1 MTDSVVHIVNGASVA
16 TSLVEAD
23 LPGTVLT
30 WADALDQGPVP
41 ADGERAARAAFWAT
55 RTGRPAPDL
64 ERELAAADDAVDA
77 AAASDA
83 ELVLWYEHDLF
94 DQLALVRL
102 LARIAARPRAGAI
115 SLVSI
120 DRHPEVPAFL
130 GLGQLEAHQL
140 AALWPRR
147 VVVAREALDE
157 AAATWV
163 ALTAADPR
171 ALLLLARRARA
182 LPFLGAALERH
193 LEEFPD
199 RSSGLSRTER
209 TVLTLCAGGVTSPAA
224 VMADLHN
231 SDVRYTATDTL
242 VGATLGTLRE
252 LGYLSADGAVTATGR
267 DALAARLDR
276 VATAGIDTWRGGVHL
291 VGRGPLWRWDAGERR
306 LVVG

>member
-1 MTDSVVHIVNGASVA
+1 MDEQVIHIVNGDGVA
-16 TSLVEAD
+16 ERLVEAD
-23 LPGTVLT
+23 LPGQVVV
-30 WADALDQGPVP
+30 WADALDAGPVLA
-41 ADGERAARAAFWAT
+41 ADDANRAARAAYWQAT
-55 RTGRPAPDL
+55 LGRDVGA
-64 ERELAAADDAVDA
+64 ELARADAAVDA
-77 AAASDA
+77 AAGSAA

-102 LARIAARPRAGAI
+102 IARLAARPRGGSI

-147 VVVAREALDE
+147 TPLSRDALDE

-171 ALLLLARRARA
+171 ALLLLARRVKA

-209 TVLTLCAGGVTSPAA
+209 TVLGLCARGVTSPAA
-224 VMADLHN
+224 LLAELHAG
-231 SDVRYTATDTL
+231 DVRYVATDVI
-242 VGATLGTLRE
+242 VGATLQALRAAG
-252 LGYLSADGAVTATGR
+252 LLAADATITAAGR

-276 VATAGIDTWRGGVHL
+276 VATSGIDAWRGGVHL
-291 VGRGPLWRWDAGERR
+291 HGHGPLWRWDPADRR
-306 LVVG
+306 LVWA

>member
-1 MTDSVVHIVNGASVA
+1 MDEQVIHIVNGDVVA
-16 TSLVEAD
+16 ERLLEAD
-23 LPGTVLT
+23 LPGQVIV
-30 WADALDQGPVP
+30 WADALDAGPVL
-41 ADGERAARAAFWAT
+41 ADDVAGRAARAAYWQAEL
-55 RTGRPAPDL
+55 GRDVAPA
-64 ERELAAADDAVDA
+64 LAAADASVDA
-77 AAASDA
+77 AAASGA

-102 LARIAARPRAGAI
+102 IARIAARPRGGSV

-120 DRHPEVPAFL
+120 DRHVDVPAFL

-147 VVVAREALDE
+147 TSLSRDALDE
-157 AAATWV
+157 AAASWV

-171 ALLLLARRARA
+171 ALLLLAKRVKA

-209 TVLTLCAGGVTSPAA
+209 TVLGLCARGVTDTAA
-224 VMADLHN
+224 LLAELQAG
-231 SDVRYTATDTL
+231 DVRYVATDVL
-242 VGATLGTLRE
+242 VATTLRTLRAAGL
-252 LGYLSADGAVTATGR
+252 LGDDGITAAGR

-276 VATAGIDTWRGGVHL
+276 VATAGIDAWRGGVHL
-291 VGRGPLWRWDAGERR
+291 LGNGPTWRWDPADRR
-306 LVVG
+306 LVWA